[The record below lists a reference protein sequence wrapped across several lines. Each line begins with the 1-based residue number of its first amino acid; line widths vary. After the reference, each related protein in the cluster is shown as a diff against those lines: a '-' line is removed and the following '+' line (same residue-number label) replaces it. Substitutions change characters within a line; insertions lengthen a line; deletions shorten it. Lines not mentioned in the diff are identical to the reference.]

1 MGTMNCIVSHST
13 VICYR
18 FFLKVC
24 SKEHNLELFQITLW
38 LASQVIK
45 RGDGSITPVRTKKS
59 SWTLLRMVMVERLV
73 RIFLNEKYSYFLS
86 QLFSTVMSGT
96 TTNDMKHRFGHVV
109 PKDAIYLLYY
119 IFCFR
124 VWQRVSRVVQEQH
137 RNGDKHKTVQ
147 EAVHE
152 DESRCETGTWRTLFS
167 ISHAKQYSSWIDL
180 AEKML
185 LVSSVGRTLV
195 SLMKGGESSG
205 GKLSL

>member
-45 RGDGSITPVRTKKS
+45 RGDGSITPVQTKKS

-109 PKDAIYLLYY
+109 PKDAIIILSVLGSGRECPELFKNNTGMEINTEQCRRLFTRMKADEKQVHDELYLVYLML
-119 IFCFR
+119 
-124 VWQRVSRVVQEQH
+124 
-137 RNGDKHKTVQ
+137 N
-147 EAVHE
+147 
-152 DESRCETGTWRTLFS
+152 S
-167 ISHAKQYSSWIDL
+167 IVP
-180 AEKML
+180 E
-185 LVSSVGRTLV
+185 
-195 SLMKGGESSG
+195 
-205 GKLSL
+205 

>member
-137 RNGDKHKTVQ
+137 RNGDKTMCQLVVTMRGQILKKI
-147 EAVHE
+147 
-152 DESRCETGTWRTLFS
+152 LF
-167 ISHAKQYSSWIDL
+167 IP
-180 AEKML
+180 
-185 LVSSVGRTLV
+185 V
-195 SLMKGGESSG
+195 SLLLGSLPSSG
-205 GKLSL
+205 SLIY